1 MLMAL
6 QAGASGLTFTPVPGL
21 LGSDLMAVRPDF
33 RTIPDPYDPAL
44 SVAVVPAIRPD
55 VALIHALRAG
65 PDGTLVVP
73 AGGDAPLLAQP
84 SRIVI
89 ATVETVSAAPITHLT
104 TEEQLLPGIYVHAL
118 VLAPRGAHPLGCHP
132 LYGDDAAHIRRYLE
146 AARDATS
153 FAAYLRAFVHEP
165 GDHTA
170 YLERVG
176 QEPARV

>member
-21 LGSDLMAVRPDF
+21 VGSDLMAVRPDF
-33 RTIPDPYDPAL
+33 RTIPDPYDPTL
-44 SVAVVPAIRPD
+44 SVAVVPAITPD

-73 AGGDAPLLAQP
+73 AGGDAPLLAQA
-84 SRIVI
+84 SRTVI
-89 ATVETVSAAPITHLT
+89 ATVEAVSAAPIRRLT
-104 TEEQLLPGIYVHAL
+104 TEEQLVPGIHVDAI
-118 VLAPRGAHPLGCHP
+118 VPTPRGAHPLGCHP
-132 LYGDDAAHIRRYLE
+132 LYGDDAAHIRHYLR

-165 GDHTA
+165 EGHAA

-176 QEPARV
+176 REPAHA